1 MSWDMT
7 GLSHLLIPSTCGCW
21 HEIYTRSSKSR
32 VWLEKKRTLRIPH
45 LAEEGATDNWW
56 PRWERESFFVSS
68 VNHHMLFVLHW
79 VATSAH
85 AHMSSINWTQ
95 GRFKKREKRR
105 SRDNMKLGEEVGGSW
120 RIWSEKGRGVIWNHH
135 ICVWKYQEVMLN
147 SL

>member
-68 VNHHMLFVLHW
+68 VNHHMLFMLHW

-95 GRFKKREKRR
+95 RRLKKERREEVETTWSWER
-105 SRDNMKLGEEVGGSW
+105 KLGGLGGFEVRKEGV
-120 RIWSEKGRGVIWNHH
+120 WSEIIIFVYENTKKL
-135 ICVWKYQEVMLN
+135 C
-147 SL
+147 